1 MPVIRLILSRGRKS
15 TYLNS
20 LPHLHK
26 CYDHTITAVLPL
38 PNTLATCASLPQEL
52 NTTDSDHTDEWHRR
66 RSNGKY
72 PLKLVQEMGLKQAL
86 LSRTPPQLFCIILPF
101 AAIEALSIHGVIHSF
116 ILTV

>member
-86 LSRTPPQLFCIILPF
+86 LSRTPPQLLIF
-101 AAIEALSIHGVIHSF
+101 ADVN
-116 ILTV
+116 